1 MTNEFKKPLG
11 KDGPIGTAIGF
22 GEAFIEFGIDS
33 KVSNDLVTAAD
44 RAIGESIASQ
54 LPGRQDGGVA
64 DAYRHV
70 LLSAELVRDYGVWPA
85 YHILEK
91 HEFESSGGADN
102 GLDMWNNSVGMKIG
116 QYVRQ
121 NGGDWDDVVRLARM
135 AVLGS
140 FTVGDYSQVRNWKK
154 RSADDG
160 IRIGYEQHLAIHNPP
175 RSGKLS
181 FVDFANQFN
190 RKYAFRVR
198 EGEIVLEGGKL
209 KIPPIAVT
217 SPQHWKKNPKVQVK
231 GKDVE
236 LSVQQS
242 QFPTP
247 AWFEGKGF
255 NYETGNAAPKLTF
268 SLTQLDFKLQPED
281 FAILSAERALEGA
294 KDVPLSNW
302 PAITGSA
309 PALPPTFTLA
319 DERPSAAASVIPVP
333 APKPDDGAAGRHGG
347 MQFPIPPARR
357 PRSIRWAQA
366 ER

>member
-121 NGGDWDDVVRLARM
+121 M
-135 AVLGS
+135 A
-140 FTVGDYSQVRNWKK
+140 
-154 RSADDG
+154 A
-160 IRIGYEQHLAIHNPP
+160 IG
-175 RSGKLS
+175 
-181 FVDFANQFN
+181 
-190 RKYAFRVR
+190 
-198 EGEIVLEGGKL
+198 
-209 KIPPIAVT
+209 T
-217 SPQHWKKNPKVQVK
+217 
-231 GKDVE
+231 
-236 LSVQQS
+236 
-242 QFPTP
+242 
-247 AWFEGKGF
+247 
-255 NYETGNAAPKLTF
+255 
-268 SLTQLDFKLQPED
+268 
-281 FAILSAERALEGA
+281 
-294 KDVPLSNW
+294 
-302 PAITGSA
+302 
-309 PALPPTFTLA
+309 
-319 DERPSAAASVIPVP
+319 
-333 APKPDDGAAGRHGG
+333 
-347 MQFPIPPARR
+347 M
-357 PRSIRWAQA
+357 
-366 ER
+366 